1 MLALVI
7 IGVLA
12 AIVIPNLLTALD
24 KARQRRTIA
33 DLRSMSGAIEVYNV
47 DYGLYPSGSDI
58 STLAL
63 LVPEY
68 ARELIS
74 VDAWN
79 HELIYDGGPMRYSI
93 GSAGKDGGNTLTLI
107 GDGGPT
113 RRFEDDIVMA
123 LGQFVQWPE
132 GTQE

>member
-1 MLALVI
+1 MLSLVI

-12 AIVIPNLLTALD
+12 AIIIPNLLTALD
-24 KARQRRTIA
+24 RARQKRTIA

-58 STLAL
+58 KTLSL

-68 ARELIS
+68 ARELIT
-74 VDAWN
+74 VDAWK
-79 HELIYDGGPMRYSI
+79 HELIYDGSPGHYSI
-93 GSAGKDGGNTLTLI
+93 GSAGKDGGNTLTLV

-113 RRFEDDIVMA
+113 RNFDDDIVMA